1 MRLRGTLLQQQ
12 QKPQETSSL
21 PASKVRELRLSVG
34 LQQGQ
39 GQGEVIR
46 QERKMGQIL
55 AGQAHPR
62 GEEAD

>member
-12 QKPQETSSL
+12 QKPQEASSL

-46 QERKMGQIL
+46 QERKMG
-55 AGQAHPR
+55 
-62 GEEAD
+62 